1 MDCWI
6 VSIPE
11 RDLGHCN
18 SVGGRKPTSS
28 VGEISIPDRD
38 YRSLDNLKTT
48 FLPSSFD
55 YTEQEPQIYS
65 LSSLTELIELV
76 LISRWWRQPSSTETE
91 LRCSDAYTCPT
102 FIGLGVGF
110 ISFLYPTVA
119 TNTSIRLTLTRLFE
133 DKSHH
138 SQNLNGGSAIWE
150 TISS

>member
-11 RDLGHCN
+11 RDLGHCT

-65 LSSLTELIELV
+65 LSSLTELIKLV

-91 LRCSDAYTCPT
+91 LRCSDAYTSPT

-110 ISFLYPTVA
+110 ISFLY
-119 TNTSIRLTLTRLFE
+119 LLL
-133 DKSHH
+133 
-138 SQNLNGGSAIWE
+138 
-150 TISS
+150 

>member
-6 VSIPE
+6 VSIPD
-11 RDLGHCN
+11 RDLGHCH

-38 YRSLDNLKTT
+38 YRSLDSLKTT
-48 FLPSSFD
+48 FLPSSFN
-55 YTEQEPQIYS
+55 YTEQVPQIFF
-65 LSSLTELIELV
+65 LSSHTALYKTMLT
-76 LISRWWRQPSSTETE
+76 SRWWRQPSSTETE

-102 FIGLGVGF
+102 FIGLRAGF
-110 ISFLYPTVA
+110 ISHLHPTVA